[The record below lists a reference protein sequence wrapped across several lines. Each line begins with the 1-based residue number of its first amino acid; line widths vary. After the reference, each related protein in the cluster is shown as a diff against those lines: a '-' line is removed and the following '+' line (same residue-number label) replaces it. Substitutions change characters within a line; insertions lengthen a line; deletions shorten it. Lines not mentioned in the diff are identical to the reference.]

1 MDTGYVVKSQSDGW
15 MQGKG
20 ANQTGGY
27 KEKEP
32 IGNQT
37 GGYKENE
44 PIRQVDTKKRS
55 QSDGWQYCISVDFSL
70 FCLLYLFTLNYL
82 KKS

>member
-1 MDTGYVVKSQSDGW
+1 MVKSQSDGW
-15 MQGKG
+15 IQGKG

-44 PIRQVDTKKRS
+44 PIRRVDTKKRS
-55 QSDGWQYCISVDFSL
+55 QSDGWIQRKGANQTGGYKEKEPIRRRGMD
-70 FCLLYLFTLNYL
+70 TW
-82 KKS
+82 

>member
-15 MQGKG
+15 IQRKR

-32 IGNQT
+32 I
-37 GGYKENE
+37 
-44 PIRQVDTKKRS
+44 RRVDTRKRS
-55 QSDGWQYCISVDFSL
+55 QSDGEGWIHGKGVNKRDVYKVKVPIRGMD
-70 FCLLYLFTLNYL
+70 TR
-82 KKS
+82 